1 MNKRVSTLWGI
12 ILILVGGL
20 MLAGNAVFPMLGL
33 NFWRWMPWR
42 LWPLAVVG
50 AGAFFILLPLLVRR
64 KRGWGGLFILGV
76 PVLVTGG
83 ILLFTSF
90 FNLWDAWAWLWPLEV
105 LGLAAG
111 FVLAAISLRSVWLLV
126 PAIIIGAN
134 GLLMQF
140 CAITG
145 WWGVWAVLWTVEP
158 LSVGLALLTV
168 FVKKRKTGLLIAGS
182 ILCGVAA
189 LGLIGMTALIPLST
203 VMPGRWIVNLI
214 GPALLVGLGFLLLAS
229 SLVRRPVLREA
240 AAE

>member
-20 MLAGNAVFPMLGL
+20 MLAGNAIFPMLGL
-33 NFWRWMPWR
+33 NFWHWMPWR

-50 AGAFFILLPLLVRR
+50 AGAFFVLLPVLLRH
-64 KRGWGGLFILGV
+64 KRGWGGLFIPGV

-111 FVLAAISLRSVWLLV
+111 FALAAITMRNIWLLV

-145 WWGVWAVLWTVEP
+145 WWGVWAVLWTIEP
-158 LSVGLALLTV
+158 LAVGLALLAV
-168 FVKKRKTGLLIAGS
+168 FARKRRTGLLIAGS

-189 LGLIGMTALIPLST
+189 VGLIGMTALIPMQRLA
-203 VMPGRWIVNLI
+203 PGGWILNLI
-214 GPALLVGLGFLLLAS
+214 GPAMLVGLGFLLLAS
-229 SLVRRPVLREA
+229 GFIRRPIPRKA